1 MYANDCIGGGA
12 LAVLAVRLDRGV
24 LWVRNAWDANW
35 VEPQNNII
43 TDFEEIF
50 FGSMNSCVAIIVL
63 DVRVGEGGG

>member
-1 MYANDCIGGGA
+1 MQTIALGGGA

-50 FGSMNSCVAIIVL
+50 LEA
-63 DVRVGEGGG
+63 

>member
-1 MYANDCIGGGA
+1 MKAMYANDCIGGGA
-12 LAVLAVRLDRGV
+12 LAVRLDRGI

-50 FGSMNSCVAIIVL
+50 FEA
-63 DVRVGEGGG
+63 

>member
-1 MYANDCIGGGA
+1 MGED
-12 LAVLAVRLDRGV
+12 
-24 LWVRNAWDANW
+24 NW

-50 FGSMNSCVAIIVL
+50 FGSINSCVAIIVL

>member
-12 LAVLAVRLDRGV
+12 LAVRLDRGI
-24 LWVRNAWDANW
+24 LLVRNAWDANW

-50 FGSMNSCVAIIVL
+50 FWKHKFVCVAIIVL
-63 DVRVGEGGG
+63 DVRVGEGGE

>member
-12 LAVLAVRLDRGV
+12 LAVRLDRGI
-24 LWVRNAWDANW
+24 LLVRNAWDANW

-50 FGSMNSCVAIIVL
+50 FGGINSCVL
-63 DVRVGEGGG
+63 LLLFWM